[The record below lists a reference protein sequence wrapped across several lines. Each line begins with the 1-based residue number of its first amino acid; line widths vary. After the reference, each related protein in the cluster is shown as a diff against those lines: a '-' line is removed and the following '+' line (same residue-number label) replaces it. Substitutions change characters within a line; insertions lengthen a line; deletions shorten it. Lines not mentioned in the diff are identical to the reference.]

1 MFTFLVLAS
10 TVAFAQTSVDCVA
23 YYTLNQASLV
33 DPSQIQYCVAQ
44 CNEMPTAG
52 TCPEGSP
59 VTDCVQSLDA
69 CKFVQGGEAV
79 DNGEAAESAPTESGE
94 AGEAVEGGEV
104 APSEAVE
111 GGEVA
116 PSEGVEGGEVAPS
129 EGVEGGDVVPSEAV
143 EGGESAPVEAS
154 DAVEGDDVEGGN
166 TDWEVVEGTD
176 EEVGGDDDAPIMPKT
191 SGEALRILTGS
202 VVALRLMMML

>member
-1 MFTFLVLAS
+1 MFKFVVLAS

-79 DNGEAAESAPTESGE
+79 DNGEAAESAPTE
-94 AGEAVEGGEV
+94 AGEAGEV

-111 GGEVA
+111 GGEV
-116 PSEGVEGGEVAPS
+116 
-129 EGVEGGDVVPSEAV
+129 
-143 EGGESAPVEAS
+143 
-154 DAVEGDDVEGGN
+154 
-166 TDWEVVEGTD
+166 
-176 EEVGGDDDAPIMPKT
+176 
-191 SGEALRILTGS
+191 
-202 VVALRLMMML
+202 